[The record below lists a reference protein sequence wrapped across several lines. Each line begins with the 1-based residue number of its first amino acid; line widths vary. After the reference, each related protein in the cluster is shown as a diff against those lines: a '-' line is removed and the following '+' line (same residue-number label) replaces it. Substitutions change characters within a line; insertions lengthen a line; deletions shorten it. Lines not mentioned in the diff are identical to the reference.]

1 MRSLRCAKCHYEWR
15 LSLPNAVPFFKI
27 DKTHSEQNELSR
39 SGRAAQPEEITSVI
53 AFLASDDASVGMAE
67 ICP

>member
-1 MRSLRCAKCHYEWR
+1 MEIEPSECRALLQNR
-15 LSLPNAVPFFKI
+15 
-27 DKTHSEQNELSR
+27 KTHSEQNELSR

-53 AFLASDDASVGMAE
+53 AFLASDDASVVMAE